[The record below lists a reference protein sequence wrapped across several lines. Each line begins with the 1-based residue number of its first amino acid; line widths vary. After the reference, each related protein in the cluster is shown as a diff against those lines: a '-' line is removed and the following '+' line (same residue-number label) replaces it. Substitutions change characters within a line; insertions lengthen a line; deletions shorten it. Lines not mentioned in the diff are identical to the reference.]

1 LKRILSI
8 IALAVVASLNFTV
21 AQPAPQSTPAP
32 QAAQAAQDK
41 QAARDA
47 TREKLRKLL
56 ETAGARK
63 DVNVTF
69 RQSTKQPY
77 NFVGSMSGGLANCDS
92 MEIVISVTLDETIGF
107 RIYPHFKGGYINVDK
122 VKDGAGLMRKL
133 LQMSHRNFL
142 FSGIDEGGDMF
153 MGYTFTLESG
163 FPEEAITVVLR
174 SIRNVDQFVGE
185 MRPVIDGSPA
195 PPK

>member
-1 LKRILSI
+1 LKRILCI
-8 IALAVVASLNFTV
+8 AALAALAPLNFTV
-21 AQPAPQSTPAP
+21 AKPAPQSTPTP

-41 QAARDA
+41 QASRDA

-63 DVNVTF
+63 DVNVAF
-69 RQSTKQPY
+69 RPSTKQPY
-77 NFVGSMSGGLANCDS
+77 NFVGSMGGGLANCDS
-92 MEIVISVTLDETIGF
+92 LEIVISVTLDETIGF
-107 RIYPHFKGGYINVDK
+107 RIYPHFKGGYVNVDK
-122 VKDGAGLMRKL
+122 AKDGAGLMRKL
-133 LQMSHRNFL
+133 LQMSNRNFL
-142 FSGIDEGGDMF
+142 FSGIDEGGDVF

-163 FPEEAITVVLR
+163 FPEEAVTVVLR

-185 MRPVIDGSPA
+185 MRPVIDGTPA

>member
-1 LKRILSI
+1 MKRILCI
-8 IALAVVASLNFTV
+8 AALAILASLNLTV
-21 AQPAPQSTPAP
+21 AKPAPQSTPAP

-41 QAARDA
+41 QASRDA

-77 NFVGSMSGGLANCDS
+77 NFIGSMSGGLANCDS
-92 MEIVISVTLDETIGF
+92 LEIVISVTLDDTVGF
-107 RIYPHFKGGYINVDK
+107 RIYPHFKGGYVNVDK
-122 VKDGAGLMRKL
+122 AKDGAGLMRKL

-142 FSGIDEGGDMF
+142 FSGIDEGGDVF

-185 MRPVIDGSPA
+185 MRPVIDGAPA

>member
-1 LKRILSI
+1 LKRILCI
-8 IALAVVASLNFTV
+8 VALAFLASLNFAV

-32 QAAQAAQDK
+32 QQPTPEK
-41 QAARDA
+41 LAARDA

-63 DVNVTF
+63 DVNVTL

-122 VKDGAGLMRKL
+122 VKDGVGLMRKL

-142 FSGIDEGGDMF
+142 FSGIDEGGDAF

-174 SIRNVDQFVGE
+174 SIRNIDQFVGE
-185 MRPVIDGSPA
+185 LRPTIDGSPA